1 MRKKCRN
8 LRKKCGN
15 FGFQSKKN
23 IRLYFTSDILCKIQ
37 SLFFRTKRQFSFKA
51 FSAVSEYVCIRHRRR
66 KNVLRSRPRQIPP
79 RSQQYLKCILFLCE
93 NGHAKVF
100 HPISIAV
107 KPFSRKAFRQHV
119 QHMLSYL
126 SFPPRAT

>member
-1 MRKKCRN
+1 MPKFAQKSAKTSVFRA
-8 LRKKCGN
+8 
-15 FGFQSKKN
+15 KKN
-23 IRLYFTSDILCKIQ
+23 IRLYFTFDILCKIQ

-51 FSAVSEYVCIRHRRR
+51 FSDVSGYVCIRHRRS
-66 KNVLRSRPRQIPP
+66 KNVFRSRPQQLPT
-79 RSQQYLKCILFLCE
+79 RSQQYLKCILCFFCK

>member
-1 MRKKCRN
+1 MPKFAQE
-8 LRKKCGN
+8 KCGR

-23 IRLYFTSDILCKIQ
+23 IRLYFTFDILCKIQ

-66 KNVLRSRPRQIPP
+66 KNVFRSRPQQLPP
-79 RSQQYLKCILFLCE
+79 RSQQYLKYILLLCK

-100 HPISIAV
+100 QPISIAV